1 LADVRRLPAFGN
13 SKVCFV
19 APHEELLALQVQLRA
34 QLGGEADLCFSAYDC
49 LEVLPLGCNKGTAL
63 DRLSRHLGLT
73 MADCMAFGDA
83 MNDKEMLG
91 AVGHGVVMG
100 NALPQ
105 LKSLLPQLPVIGH
118 CQQQAVAHYL
128 QHWLRSPCLTYSP
141 EE

>member
-1 LADVRRLPAFGN
+1 M
-13 SKVCFV
+13 
-19 APHEELLALQVQLRA
+19 QVQLRA
-34 QLGGEADLCFSAYDC
+34 QLGDEADLCFSAYDC

-105 LKSLLPQLPVIGH
+105 LKSRCRSYRLSAIASNRRWPTITTLAAFTLPHLF
-118 CQQQAVAHYL
+118 
-128 QHWLRSPCLTYSP
+128 P